1 VPRTGRRPGAGGTDE
16 KILAAARAHFARVG
30 FEGGTVRGIAAESSV
45 DPSLV
50 LHYFGSK
57 EGLFRAAVDFPVDPA
72 AFIPRLLAPGLDGLG
87 ERLVRFF
94 LETWDSP
101 AGRPLLAL
109 VRSVVASEDAAA
121 LLREFVGR
129 EVLGR
134 LARALEVD
142 QPQLRASLAASTLI
156 GMAMLRYVIKL
167 EPLAS
172 AKPEVVAGWLGPAV
186 QRYLT
191 DPDVTVGRRKPRIE
205 SMAPTA
211 EASLTDQLGKI
222 PAAVRPTVKAAIKL
236 VKQVAPKAE
245 EIPYRSQAPRSKS
258 MMWKLVRYSV
268 DGDKVLGIGTFTNH
282 SALFFYRGR
291 ELEDATGL
299 LQGSGKDSR
308 FVTLRSP
315 ADVERPAV
323 KRLVRAAFK
332 LGEAAG

>member
-1 VPRTGRRPGAGGTDE
+1 M
-16 KILAAARAHFARVG
+16 ILAAARAHFARVG
-30 FEGGTVRGIAAESSV
+30 YDAGTVRGIAADAGV

-57 EGLFRAAVDFPVDPA
+57 EGVFRAAVDFPVDPA
-72 AFIPRLLAPGLDGLG
+72 DFIPRLLAPGLDGLG
-87 ERLVRFF
+87 ERLVHFF

-101 AGRPLLAL
+101 AGSPLLAL
-109 VRSVVASEDAAA
+109 IRSVVASEEAAA
-121 LLREFVGR
+121 MLREFVTR

-134 LARALEVD
+134 IARALEVD

-156 GMAMLRYVIKL
+156 GMAMLRYVVKL

-191 DPDVTVGRRKPRIE
+191 DPDVTARVRGPKIE
-205 SMAPTA
+205 RMPAA
-211 EASLTDQLGKI
+211 AKVSLSDQLSKV
-222 PAAVRPTVKAAIKL
+222 PAATRPTVKAAIKL
-236 VKQVAPKAE
+236 VKAVAPKAD
-245 EIPYRSQAPRSKS
+245 EIAYRSEAPRSKS
-258 MMWKLVRYSV
+258 MMWKLVRYAV
-268 DGDKVLGIGTFTNH
+268 DGANVVGIGTFTNH

-291 ELEDATGL
+291 ELDDTSGL

-308 FVTLRSP
+308 FITLSSP

-323 KRLVRAAFK
+323 KRLVRNAFK
-332 LGEAAG
+332 SAR